1 MYRQSSVH
9 QSAAFDATNRH
20 GSGLLDAQC
29 EQENVALRV
38 ESLGKRYGASEA
50 VAGVSFNVRHGE
62 VFGLLGLNGAGKTTL
77 ISMLAGQRRPS
88 SGDAILLDRSVR
100 DEPRL
105 IRRLIGVASQE
116 VALYPLL

>member
-9 QSAAFDATNRH
+9 QSAAFDSTNRH
-20 GSGLLDAQC
+20 GAGLIDAQC

-38 ESLGKRYGASEA
+38 ESLSKSYGASEA
-50 VAGVSFNVRHGE
+50 VAGVSFDLRHGE

-88 SGDAILLDRSVR
+88 SGDAVLSGLSIRDQPRAVR
-100 DEPRL
+100 QM
-105 IRRLIGVASQE
+105 IGVA
-116 VALYPLL
+116 P